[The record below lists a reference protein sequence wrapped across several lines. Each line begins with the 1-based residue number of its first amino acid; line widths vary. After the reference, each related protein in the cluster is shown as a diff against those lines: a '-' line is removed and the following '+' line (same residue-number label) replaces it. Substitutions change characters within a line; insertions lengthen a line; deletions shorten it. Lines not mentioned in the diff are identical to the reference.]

1 MKKLLTLAVILGL
14 TTNVYAGS
22 YGGHKNVSE
31 EDILCIGMISVAK
44 TILEPS
50 LHVSSNKRAYQ
61 NLNHVQNTFILRY
74 SEKEYRGAT
83 YYTDKVKEDLSSAV
97 ILKRISVNE
106 IITNIRHCSS
116 LVGLN
121 F

>member
-1 MKKLLTLAVILGL
+1 MKKLLTLFVLLGI
-14 TTNVYAGS
+14 TTNVFAGA
-22 YGGHKNVSE
+22 YGGHKYVSE
-31 EDILCIGMISVAK
+31 EDVLCIGMISVAK

-50 LHVSSNKRAYQ
+50 LHVPDSKRAFQ
-61 NLNHVQNTFILRY
+61 NLTHVQNTFILRY

-116 LVGLN
+116 MVGLN